1 MPHEQSKKA
10 AQYVRM
16 STDMQRYST
25 ENQKSLIALYAA
37 SHGFQIVKTYADE
50 GKSGLSIKG
59 RAGLQQL
66 LQDVRGGNAG
76 FGTVLVYD
84 VSRWG
89 RFQDADESAYYEFL
103 CRESGI
109 AIRYCAEEFAN
120 DGSITATIIKS
131 IKRLMAAEYSRD
143 LSNRIFLAKCSMTRR
158 GFSHGGRAVFG
169 LRRMLVDDYGQ
180 LKGILENGEQK
191 FLSSHRTILV
201 PGPEREVDT
210 VRRVFGEF
218 AWTDASISALTAKLN
233 AEGIRN
239 STGHLWRVKGVR
251 AMLSNEKYI
260 GNNVFGMTSFK
271 LRARRLKH
279 DPATWVRAEGVF
291 QPILAKDLFDRV
303 QDKLRGINR
312 RVTKFDLLSHLTAI
326 WCKHGALSTTVILN
340 TPGCPSAN
348 TFERHFGSMLDAF
361 KAVGYRRGSQRLVYV
376 STRQLVSDL
385 VARELRRWGHSVKE
399 IGDRKQAKLLVNDEL
414 VISIAI
420 AHWFYR
426 TRDGRPRWL
435 LKRSI
440 THQSDLLIIVRASEK
455 TSHIIDYL
463 FVPDLTSDVAQQL
476 LLDRC
481 HLDIQKFA
489 ASTLEPLRVLVARD
503 GLYETPL
510 ARIREPI
517 AVAVKGAHLPNF
529 SHLRLNRKTA
539 HAKILLRAL
548 QRYSASMAAFIAK
561 RRRVAA
567 RQRVLEASLQHLFC
581 DPIFIKT
588 LKGEGLDSLPS
599 LTSDRVFVER
609 T

>member
-1 MPHEQSKKA
+1 MPFEQSKRA

-16 STDMQRYST
+16 STDMQKYST
-25 ENQKSLIALYAA
+25 ENQRSLIALYAA
-37 SHGFQIVKTYADE
+37 SHGFKIVKTYADE

-59 RAGLQQL
+59 RIGLQRL
-66 LQDVRGGNAG
+66 LQDVQSGNAD

-109 AIRYCAEEFAN
+109 AVRYCAEEFVN
-120 DGSITATIIKS
+120 DGSVAATLIKS
-131 IKRLMAAEYSRD
+131 IKRVMAAEYSRD
-143 LSNRIFLAKCSMTRR
+143 LSNRIYLAKCSMTRR

-169 LRRMLVDDYGQ
+169 LRRMLLDEHGQ
-180 LKGILENGEQK
+180 PKGVLENGQQK

-201 PGPEREVDT
+201 PGPKREVDT
-210 VRRVFGEF
+210 VRRVFEEF
-218 AWTDASISALTAKLN
+218 ARTGVSISALTSKLN

-239 STGHLWRVKGVR
+239 STGRLWRVKGVR
-251 AMLSNEKYI
+251 TMLSNEKYI

-271 LRARRLKH
+271 LKARRLRH

-291 QPILAKDLFDRV
+291 QPILDKDLFDRV
-303 QDKLRGINR
+303 QDRLSGIGR
-312 RVTKFDLLSHLTAI
+312 RITKFDLLSHLTAI
-326 WCKHGALSTTVILN
+326 WCKHGVLSTTTILN

-361 KAVGYRRGSQRLVYV
+361 RAVGYRRGSQRLVYV
-376 STRQLVSDL
+376 SMRQLVSDL
-385 VARELRRWGHSVKE
+385 VARELRRWGHSVEE
-399 IGDRKQAKLLVNDEL
+399 IGDRKQAKLLVNSEL
-414 VISIAI
+414 AISIAI

-426 TRDGRPRWL
+426 TREGRPRWL

-440 THQSDLLIIVRASEK
+440 THQSDLLMIVRASEK

-481 HLDIQKFA
+481 HLDIQKFT
-489 ASTLEPLRVLVARD
+489 ASTLAPLSTLVARD
-503 GLYETPL
+503 GLSETRSMRMLDPL
-510 ARIREPI
+510 PVR
-517 AVAVKGAHLPNF
+517 VKDQRMPKF
-529 SHLRLNRKTA
+529 SHLRINRKAA

-548 QRYSASMAAFIAK
+548 QRYSASMAAFVEKWHRIAT
-561 RRRVAA
+561 
-567 RQRVLEASLQHLFC
+567 RQRALEVSLQQLLC
-581 DPIFIKT
+581 DPTFIKT
-588 LKGEGLDSLPS
+588 LKREGFDSLPS
-599 LTSDRVFVER
+599 LTSDRIFG
-609 T
+609 